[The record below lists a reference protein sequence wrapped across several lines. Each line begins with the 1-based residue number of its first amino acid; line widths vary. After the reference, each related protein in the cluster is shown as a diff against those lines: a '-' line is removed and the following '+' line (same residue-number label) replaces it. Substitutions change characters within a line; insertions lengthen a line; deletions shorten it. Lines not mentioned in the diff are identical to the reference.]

1 LSLRDNVATTNFK
14 RADYKTTRK
23 MVNSRLKGK
32 EKYLKTIEIC
42 LEAI

>member
-1 LSLRDNVATTNFK
+1 M
-14 RADYKTTRK
+14 RK